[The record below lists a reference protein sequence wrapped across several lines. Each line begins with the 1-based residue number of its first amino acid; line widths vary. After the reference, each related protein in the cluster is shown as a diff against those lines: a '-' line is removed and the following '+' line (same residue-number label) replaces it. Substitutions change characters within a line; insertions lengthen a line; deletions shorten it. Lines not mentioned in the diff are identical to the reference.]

1 MTKRMME
8 SSPYSEKIWKKSY
21 DDHVK
26 PEIDF
31 EIISLAD
38 SMKRTVKDF
47 PDNICCD
54 LQGTTYTF
62 KEIEKNINCFA
73 NFFIQNGLKK
83 GDRIAIH
90 LPNIPQYIIALY
102 GTFYAGCT
110 STGMNFLMQPNEII
124 YQLKDSGAVAIITLD
139 SFYQQNVRKALSTGE
154 TEIKLVIT
162 TNVADTLDIDPSMKE
177 QLIKIGKVPYGE
189 VIPLDG
195 IEYFTFKDMLS
206 NYSQEKS
213 PDIKIDPLEDIAFL
227 QYTGGTTGPPKGA
240 ILTHANETINLQQAV
255 HQWEIDV
262 TRGKEIFISGFPMF
276 HLAGMF
282 FNLGAVHYGATQ
294 LLIPDPR
301 DVNYIANKIIEYHP
315 TFMANV
321 PTLYLMLLKNRKFK
335 KADLSSFKL
344 YISGAAPFPA
354 ESIREFEEVVGKHK
368 LLEVYGMTEASPLVT
383 LNPYLGKRKLG
394 KVGIPISNTDV
405 KIVDVS
411 DRSIEVPIGE
421 PGEIVIKGP
430 QIFKGYWNKP
440 EETNNALKDG
450 WFYSGD
456 VGIMDED
463 GYIKIVDRTKD
474 MIIVSGYKV
483 FSVEVDNKMNK
494 HPAIEI
500 CSCIGI
506 PDPDRPGSEI
516 VKLFVLLKKGYEA
529 SEEIKADILKYAQE
543 NLAKYKIPK
552 IIEISDNLPLTAVG
566 KIDKKVLRKI

>member
-195 IEYFTFKDMLS
+195 IEYFTFKDILS
-206 NYSQEKS
+206 NYPQEKS

-344 YISGAAPFPA
+344 YVSGAAPFPA
-354 ESIREFEEVVGKHK
+354 ENIREFEEIVGEHK

>member
-1 MTKRMME
+1 MTEKMME
-8 SSPYSEKIWKKSY
+8 DSPYSSKIWKKSY

-26 PEIDF
+26 LEIDF

-38 SMKRTVKDF
+38 SMKRTVIDF
-47 PDNICCD
+47 PDNTCCD

-62 KEIEKNINCFA
+62 KEIEKVVNSFA

-110 STGMNFLMQPNEII
+110 STGMNFLLQPNEII
-124 YQLKDSGAVAIITLD
+124 YQLKDSGAVVILTLD
-139 SFYQQNVRKALSTGE
+139 SFYEQSVRKALSTGK
-154 TEIKLVIT
+154 TDVKIVIT

-177 QLIKIGKVPYGE
+177 QLIKIGKVPFGK
-189 VIPLDG
+189 VVPLEG
-195 IEYFTFKDMLS
+195 IKFFTFKEILS
-206 NYSQEKS
+206 NYPQDKS
-213 PDIKIDPLEDIAFL
+213 PDVKIDPIEDIAFL

-240 ILTHANETINLQQAV
+240 ILTHANETINLQQV
-255 HQWEIDV
+255 IHQWNIDV
-262 TRGKEIFISGFPMF
+262 TRGKEIFISGFPLF

-301 DVNYIANKIIEYHP
+301 DVRYITNKIIEYHP

-321 PTLYLMLLKNRKFK
+321 PTLYLMLLNDRKFK

-344 YISGAAPFPA
+344 YVSGAAPFPA

-383 LNPYLGKRKLG
+383 ANPYLGTRKIG
-394 KVGIPISNTDV
+394 TVGLPISNTDV
-405 KIVDVS
+405 KIIDVS
-411 DRSIEVPIGE
+411 DKSKEMPIGE
-421 PGEIVIKGP
+421 AGEIVIKGP

-440 EETNNALKDG
+440 EETNNALIDG

-516 VKLFVLLKKGYEA
+516 VKLYVLLKKGYETN
-529 SEEIKADILKYAQE
+529 EEIKSDILKYAIE
-543 NLAKYKIPK
+543 NLAKYKIPR
-552 IIEISDNLPLTAVG
+552 IIEISDQLPLTAVG
-566 KIDKKVLRKI
+566 KIDKKALRNM